1 MLSKKLKP
9 IFIKKENLIRVGPKI
24 DGGYVINK
32 RNKEI
37 ILIFNKFY
45 V

>member
-9 IFIKKENLIRVGPKI
+9 IFIKKENLTRVGPKI

-32 RNKEI
+32 KNKDI
-37 ILIFNKFY
+37 RLIYNKFY
-45 V
+45 L